1 MTEASSV
8 STVNAKELKDLCVR
22 RSSVKGRIT
31 KFKTYLNSI
40 SSIGLTPLQIGEL
53 QLKVDKI
60 KKLSDDFDML
70 QSRIEVL
77 NFENMTSELIER
89 DNIEQDFCITIAT
102 GLQII
107 QNNQK
112 DTSNTSSP
120 REDQTILEHSC
131 CNHDRHEVNFKLPQI
146 QISKFDGSYFR
157 WLDFRDSFLS
167 LVHNNNRLQA
177 IHKFHY
183 LVSYLEG
190 DAARIVSNIEIS
202 EANYNDAW
210 LLLCERYDNKK
221 QLITHH
227 LSALFNINTV
237 ARESERSLRFLVDH
251 VTKNLRALATLGEPT
266 DKWDTLIIHMVSSKL
281 DNVTMVKWQEY
292 RNTLD
297 DVPTLKQFHKF
308 LSDRSDVLE
317 SLNRNKP
324 DKILSQSRPAIPL
337 IRKNN
342 FGERQ
347 LKSFAATSQINYRCV
362 LCKGDHR
369 IYNCPIFLNKN
380 VEERKIEVSKL
391 NLCPNCLRF
400 GHSIRECHLGPCREC
415 NKRHNTLLHIT
426 KNKTSSKIPTVEN
439 DTNLSNNHSLANFS
453 KQNFNQI
460 ILSTALINVTN
471 PNTNQS
477 KTVRA
482 LLDCGSQSSFITQ
495 SLKQSL
501 SLDSNPIH
509 TINVI
514 GIGNNSCDK
523 VTESCNLKFN
533 SLVNKDFS
541 ISLSCLVLKNL
552 SGEIPIQSIN
562 IQQFKL
568 PKNIQLADPTFDQ
581 PAPVEIIIGAD
592 VFWDI
597 LGSEQRSLGP
607 NNPKLRSSKLG
618 WLIGG
623 PISTSTNIHKSN
635 YNQCLSN
642 LSYFNKIDS
651 QLSKFWELESV
662 PQDPILSDA
671 DKECENHFIRHTY
684 RLPSGRFCVRL
695 PLANTPD
702 VLGDSYTLAKR
713 RFLNLEKRL
722 NKKPE
727 MKSQYSNFINEYA
740 QLGHLEKISTSNLG
754 TSYFLCHHAVFKANS
769 ESTKLR
775 VVFDGSART
784 SSGLSVNDIQLKG
797 PNIQDSLFSILIRA
811 RQYKYLLTGDIEK
824 MYRQILLHEE
834 DRNLQLILWR
844 EDESKPLETYRL
856 NTVTYGFK
864 SASYLST
871 RCLWQLGEECDD
883 DLIKTIIQHDFYV
896 DDLITGADEE
906 DTLLY
911 IQKFVVEALRR
922 GCFNLRKY
930 RSNSKAIYQSDVVDS
945 KDNLSISNS
954 LNTLGLGWNSNTDNL
969 HVSIQIP
976 SSNVLTKRFI
986 LSSSF
991 KIFDPL
997 GLLSPCIIKPKL
1009 LLQLLWTEKLTWD
1022 EPVSDHINFEWKKFA
1037 DNLHCLK
1044 SLDIPRRTLCDSPSS
1059 IELHSFSDASQSAYG
1074 ACLYMRSLDSLGNVT
1089 VSLLCG
1095 KSKVAPIKPMTIPR
1109 LELCAA
1115 LLSARLVK
1123 TTIDS
1128 LRCQNVRL
1136 IHWCDSSVVLG
1147 WLRANFSNLKTF
1159 VANRIVEICELTDA
1173 NSWRYVPSSENP
1185 ADLISRGV
1193 QPNEIVN
1200 MSLWWSGPSF
1210 LLKPECEWPQLIKN
1224 SDSTLPEIKS
1234 HTATINSMNS
1244 VINIENYS
1252 KLNKLKRIVAY
1263 AHNYCSLL
1271 YGIRYGLSMVDA

>member
-1 MTEASSV
+1 
-8 STVNAKELKDLCVR
+8 
-22 RSSVKGRIT
+22 
-31 KFKTYLNSI
+31 
-40 SSIGLTPLQIGEL
+40 
-53 QLKVDKI
+53 
-60 KKLSDDFDML
+60 
-70 QSRIEVL
+70 
-77 NFENMTSELIER
+77 
-89 DNIEQDFCITIAT
+89 
-102 GLQII
+102 
-107 QNNQK
+107 
-112 DTSNTSSP
+112 
-120 REDQTILEHSC
+120 
-131 CNHDRHEVNFKLPQI
+131 
-146 QISKFDGSYFR
+146 
-157 WLDFRDSFLS
+157 
-167 LVHNNNRLQA
+167 
-177 IHKFHY
+177 
-183 LVSYLEG
+183 
-190 DAARIVSNIEIS
+190 
-202 EANYNDAW
+202 
-210 LLLCERYDNKK
+210 
-221 QLITHH
+221 
-227 LSALFNINTV
+227 
-237 ARESERSLRFLVDH
+237 
-251 VTKNLRALATLGEPT
+251 
-266 DKWDTLIIHMVSSKL
+266 
-281 DNVTMVKWQEY
+281 
-292 RNTLD
+292 
-297 DVPTLKQFHKF
+297 
-308 LSDRSDVLE
+308 
-317 SLNRNKP
+317 
-324 DKILSQSRPAIPL
+324 
-337 IRKNN
+337 
-342 FGERQ
+342 
-347 LKSFAATSQINYRCV
+347 
-362 LCKGDHR
+362 
-369 IYNCPIFLNKN
+369 
-380 VEERKIEVSKL
+380 
-391 NLCPNCLRF
+391 
-400 GHSIRECHLGPCREC
+400 
-415 NKRHNTLLHIT
+415 
-426 KNKTSSKIPTVEN
+426 
-439 DTNLSNNHSLANFS
+439 
-453 KQNFNQI
+453 
-460 ILSTALINVTN
+460 
-471 PNTNQS
+471 
-477 KTVRA
+477 
-482 LLDCGSQSSFITQ
+482 
-495 SLKQSL
+495 
-501 SLDSNPIH
+501 
-509 TINVI
+509 
-514 GIGNNSCDK
+514 
-523 VTESCNLKFN
+523 
-533 SLVNKDFS
+533 
-541 ISLSCLVLKNL
+541 
-552 SGEIPIQSIN
+552 
-562 IQQFKL
+562 
-568 PKNIQLADPTFDQ
+568 
-581 PAPVEIIIGAD
+581 
-592 VFWDI
+592 
-597 LGSEQRSLGP
+597 
-607 NNPKLRSSKLG
+607 
-618 WLIGG
+618 
-623 PISTSTNIHKSN
+623 
-635 YNQCLSN
+635 
-642 LSYFNKIDS
+642 
-651 QLSKFWELESV
+651 
-662 PQDPILSDA
+662 
-671 DKECENHFIRHTY
+671 
-684 RLPSGRFCVRL
+684 
-695 PLANTPD
+695 
-702 VLGDSYTLAKR
+702 
-713 RFLNLEKRL
+713 
-722 NKKPE
+722 
-727 MKSQYSNFINEYA
+727 
-740 QLGHLEKISTSNLG
+740 
-754 TSYFLCHHAVFKANS
+754 
-769 ESTKLR
+769 
-775 VVFDGSART
+775 
-784 SSGLSVNDIQLKG
+784 
-797 PNIQDSLFSILIRA
+797 
-811 RQYKYLLTGDIEK
+811 

-1022 EPVSDHINFEWKKFA
+1022 EPVSDHINFEWKIFA

-1128 LRCQNVRL
+1128 LRYQNVRL

-1234 HTATINSMNS
+1234 HTATINSVDP

-1252 KLNKLKRIVAY
+1252 KLNKLKRVVAY